1 VAAVEQDTVGERG
14 TLRRQFVLLAGVIV
28 VAGVVAAW
36 WIATAA
42 RAAREGF
49 DITDE
54 GYYLLSYRWWNQN
67 PLALT
72 GVQYLYG
79 PVFEWLGYDVVRLR
93 LFRLLT
99 VVVVHLVFG
108 YSFMRWL
115 RGRRP
120 GAAPTK
126 LWELA
131 GMAVILAA
139 GGMCYSWLPL
149 SPGYNDVILLGA
161 LALVS
166 CVLGMATAV
175 DRGTKVPFWV
185 LIVAGL
191 VIGAMVLAKWTSVV
205 VIGLIVI
212 AAVIVL
218 AGQGLQAVARG
229 IGLALAGLGLAALV
243 VQLFVVRLNVAV
255 PGIMTVNRFIAQTS
269 YSPTALLH
277 VYWSSGLELLG
288 RTIRDHGLLLLGAVV
303 AVIGRWRWLR
313 VVAWV
318 LVLAGFVLSVRRVV
332 VDGAAVGGSAHTSQ
346 YTVTLLAAV
355 LVALV
360 TAVTAVVA
368 GRFGLTERSVLSRE
382 KARAWVVLGLLVVLP
397 MVQAFGTNNP
407 LYTIGFN
414 AFAAWA
420 AVMVA
425 VVTGIWATPLAARVT
440 VGLVTVASL
449 IAVASISFSGLFLHP
464 YRSVGH
470 AELTAPATLPPLKG
484 LHLQPSAARNYADL
498 EAELRPYV
506 QPAGRP
512 MLAFDKMAGLV
523 LMLQGKPVGEAWVA
537 PKERAR
543 TAAGIEEVCRHG
555 RPWNPS
561 RPPII
566 LLNRRI
572 SDVEITALR
581 TCSLDFTADYEL
593 LAPTQ
598 QTMNLQVYVPRNERA
613 AKTP

>member
-1 VAAVEQDTVGERG
+1 MTPKS
-14 TLRRQFVLLAGVIV
+14 RQFVLLTGVIV
-28 VAGVVAAW
+28 VAGGLAAW
-36 WIATAA
+36 WILTAG
-42 RAAREGF
+42 RAANEGF

-79 PVFEWLGYDVVRLR
+79 PVFEWLGYDIVRLR

-99 VVVVHLVFG
+99 VIVVHLIFG

-120 GAAPTK
+120 GAARSK

-149 SPGYNDVILLGA
+149 TPGYNDVVLLGA
-161 LALVS
+161 LTLVS
-166 CVLGMATAV
+166 CVLWMATAV
-175 DRGTKVPFWV
+175 DRGQPVPVWV
-185 LIVAGL
+185 PIVAGL

-205 VIGLIVI
+205 VIGLIVV

-218 AGQGLQAVARG
+218 AGQGLRAVARA
-229 IGLALAGLGLAALV
+229 IGLALAGLALAALV

-255 PGIMTVNRFIAQTS
+255 PGIMTVNRFIADTS

-277 VYWSSGLELLG
+277 VYWSTGVNLVG
-288 RTIRDHGLLLLGAVV
+288 RTLRDHGILLVAAAI
-303 AVIGRWRWLR
+303 AVIARWRWLR
-313 VVAWV
+313 VAAGV
-318 LVLAGFVLSVRRVV
+318 LVVVALALSVRRVV
-332 VDGAAVGGSAHTSQ
+332 VDGAAVGGSGHTSR

-360 TAVTAVVA
+360 TAVAAVIA
-368 GRFGLTERSVLSRE
+368 GRLQWTDRSVLSRE
-382 KARAWVVLGLLVVLP
+382 STRGWVVLGLLVVLP

-420 AVMVA
+420 AVMIA
-425 VVTGIWATPLAARVT
+425 VVTGIWATPVVARVT

-449 IAVASISFSGLFLHP
+449 VVVASIAYTGLFQYP

-470 AELTAPATLPPLKG
+470 TQLTAAATLPALKDLYIEPL
-484 LHLQPSAARNYADL
+484 AERNYTKLATQ
-498 EAELRPYV
+498 LRPYV
-506 QPAGRP
+506 EPAGRP
-512 MLAFDKMAGLV
+512 ILAFDKMAGIV

-543 TAAGIEEVCRHG
+543 TAAGIEEVCRNG
-555 RPWNPS
+555 RPWDAS

-566 LLNRRI
+566 ILNRRI

-581 TCSLDFTADYEL
+581 ACGLDFEADYAL
-593 LAPTQ
+593 LAPAKDTIE
-598 QTMNLQVYVPRNERA
+598 LQVYVPRAERA
-613 AKTP
+613 AQKP